1 MDAKEKVFFKKHQ
14 FKHDYLSFINL
25 LISIEM
31 AYGQWGNLAGYIY
44 GTAVHY
50 TLNPPDTRT
59 PQEIHEKVEEARKK
73 EQEDHDTA
81 STEKRTD
88 TDETED
94 KNEDEEEDKP
104 NDSAD

>member
-1 MDAKEKVFFKKHQ
+1 
-14 FKHDYLSFINL
+14 
-25 LISIEM
+25 M

-50 TLNPPDTRT
+50 ALNPPDTRT
-59 PQEIHEKVEEARKK
+59 PQEIHKKVEEAKK
-73 EQEDHDTA
+73 QEQEDHDDTA

-88 TDETED
+88 TDEDTED

>member
-1 MDAKEKVFFKKHQ
+1 MII
-14 FKHDYLSFINL
+14 L
-25 LISIEM
+25 IEM

-59 PQEIHEKVEEARKK
+59 PQEIHRKVKEVNKEEQK
-73 EQEDHDTA
+73 DHDTS

-88 TDETED
+88 TDEDTED
-94 KNEDEEEDKP
+94 KNEEDEEDKP
-104 NDSAD
+104 NDSRK

>member
-1 MDAKEKVFFKKHQ
+1 
-14 FKHDYLSFINL
+14 
-25 LISIEM
+25 M

-59 PQEIHEKVEEARKK
+59 SQEIHKKIKEEETK
-73 EQEDHDTA
+73 EGQEGHAT
-81 STEKRTD
+81 STEKTTD
-88 TDETED
+88 TDEDTED
-94 KNEDEEEDKP
+94 KNEEDEEDKP